1 MSEKVIRID
10 FNYTEQ
16 EYIAGNRLFLL
27 GSPRIL
33 TRVLVV
39 SALLALVI
47 SMASLLW
54 ADVPLWAA
62 AAWVALVEAAL
73 FYSMLVNAPRR
84 YFRGDRRLHD
94 RHEMFFTE
102 EGITVKSRQAEVR
115 LAWSLYTRV
124 IEGEQFFC
132 LVYGEGI
139 RTGTIIPK
147 RAFRDRQ
154 DENAF
159 RELLSRHL
167 PKGLKARHA
176 DAGRLQES
184 EYVPTDAGPP
194 DWR

>member
-1 MSEKVIRID
+1 MSDDIIRID
-10 FNYTEQ
+10 FNYTEK
-16 EYIAGNRLFLL
+16 EFIGGNRLFLL
-27 GSPRIL
+27 GSPKLLARIIVSL
-33 TRVLVV
+33 T
-39 SALLALVI
+39 LLALVFL
-47 SMASLLW
+47 MLTLLW
-54 ADVPLWAA
+54 ADFPVWAA
-62 AAWVALVEAAL
+62 ASVVALMEASL
-73 FYSMLVNAPRR
+73 LYNFLVIAPRR
-84 YFRGDRRLHD
+84 YFRGDLRMQE

-102 EGITVKSRQAEVR
+102 EGITVKTKRAEAR
-115 LAWSLYTRV
+115 MAWSLYTRV

-139 RTGTIIPK
+139 LRGTIIPK
-147 RAFRDRQ
+147 RAFRDRR

-167 PKGLKARHA
+167 PKGLKARRA